1 MEQTKQQAAKLFLDF
16 KDIGFFNIFLI
27 LLATWALIAI
37 IRRLFPLVAERT
49 PNRARI
55 FVLGAVP
62 ILRLVLLAIAVML
75 IVPLIINPTMQN
87 LFAIFGAAGVAIGFA
102 FKDYVS
108 SLIAGIVAVTERP
121 YRPGDWVKV
130 DDAYGEV
137 TSVGLRSYRM
147 VTPDDTVVTIPH
159 LKLWD
164 TNIYN
169 SNDGAPTLQCVADF
183 YLEPEHDAALVR
195 RTLRDVALTSA
206 YLQLERPIAV
216 IVAEKP
222 WATHYRLKAYPIDAR
237 DQFQFT
243 SDLTVRGKEALQTL
257 HISAAHALAAAPD
270 DKASD

>member
-1 MEQTKQQAAKLFLDF
+1 MDSPQQKAAKLFLDF

-27 LLATWALIAI
+27 LLATWAAIAL
-37 IRRLFPLVAERT
+37 IRRLFPLVAERS
-49 PNRARI
+49 PSRARI

-62 ILRLVLLAIAVML
+62 VLRLVLLAVATVL
-75 IVPLIINPTMQN
+75 IVPLVINPTMQN
-87 LFAIFGAAGVAIGFA
+87 LFAVFTAASVAIGFA

-130 DDAYGEV
+130 DGAYGEV
-137 TSVGLRSYRM
+137 ISVGLRSYRM
-147 VTPDDTVVTIPH
+147 VTPDDTVVTVPH

-169 SNDGAPTLQCVADF
+169 ANDGAPTLQCIADF
-183 YLEPEHDAALVR
+183 YLEPQHDAALVR

-216 IVAEKP
+216 IVAEQP

-243 SDLTVRGKEALQTL
+243 SDLTVRGKEAL
-257 HISAAHALAAAPD
+257 HALAVVAA
-270 DKASD
+270 KALPSAPAAGE

>member
-1 MEQTKQQAAKLFLDF
+1 M
-16 KDIGFFNIFLI
+16 
-27 LLATWALIAI
+27 
-37 IRRLFPLVAERT
+37 RLY
-49 PNRARI
+49 
-55 FVLGAVP
+55 VLGAVP
-62 ILRLVLLAIAVML
+62 ILRLVLLGMAVVL
-75 IVPLIINPTMQN
+75 IVPLVINPTMQN
-87 LFAIFGAAGVAIGFA
+87 LFVIFGAAGVAIGFA

-137 TSVGLRSYRM
+137 KSVGLRSIRI

-169 SNDGAPTLQCVADF
+169 ANDGAPTLQCVADF
-183 YLEPEHDAALVR
+183 YLEPQHDAALVR

-216 IVAEKP
+216 IVAEKAVGDP
-222 WATHYRLKAYPIDAR
+222 LPAEGLPDRCARSVSIHQRSDRARKRSAPIFKHRSRPVRRFCASREISLTSKAGVDYRDSPVRLKIRRSRCAFDG
-237 DQFQFT
+237 
-243 SDLTVRGKEALQTL
+243 LG
-257 HISAAHALAAAPD
+257 
-270 DKASD
+270 KASAVSGVLRYSE